1 MLSFGFFFFVFYLT
15 SLDEDNIFSVERFLL
30 KKVTLMP
37 AYLPVVVHVA
47 ELVGEPLHVIWLES
61 TGVIHDIVVGW

>member
-1 MLSFGFFFFVFYLT
+1 
-15 SLDEDNIFSVERFLL
+15 
-30 KKVTLMP
+30 MP

-47 ELVGEPLHVIWLES
+47 QLVGEPLHVIWLES